1 MSQFQIINL
10 TDAPKNSEI
19 GGKANG
25 LRFLARQDFAT
36 PETWLLST
44 TDERPEEAEPASIE
58 AALEKRLS
66 SDLICAHGLAVRSSA
81 SVEDQKDQA
90 FAGQFYSVLNVRGS
104 NAVAQAALD
113 VFRSVRSDR
122 VADYCRRNGID
133 PNSIQMTIV
142 LQPMVDAK
150 LSGVSFSRNPLTGF
164 DEVVVEAVEGLGE
177 SLVQGGVT
185 PERWIEKWGEWVQA
199 PRDRSRE
206 AVVREVVEGTRRAAE
221 AYGSP
226 VDLEWAWDGKRL
238 SWLQLRPIT
247 AFDSE
252 NVYSNRIARE
262 VLPGRIKPL
271 VWSLNVP
278 LVNGAWISIFTELI
292 GKNDLR
298 PDDLAKPFAFR
309 AYFNMGAIGCILDE
323 LGMARETLEIMMGLE
338 GGVKRPRF
346 RPGPKALRHVPRMLR
361 FAWTKLRF
369 ESTLQTL
376 LPQLRER
383 FAPFADAPV
392 DRMTAAEALA
402 DVDRLF
408 PAAQRA
414 AYVNIVTP
422 ILMSVYNY
430 RLEAKLKEQGVDY
443 AEFDV
448 AKGFDEI
455 DRYDPNARLNDLR
468 FAYHALD
475 PRDQAALQR
484 EAGRSDSSEQ
494 VALFRASLVSF
505 LSEFGHL
512 SDSGN
517 DFSKPCWREEPQT
530 VLALVASPPAD
541 SPGQGGRGWEDLDL
555 AADDRKR
562 LTPLYEKARR
572 FRAHREAAGSL
583 YTLGYGLF
591 RRRFLRIADLWTESG
606 VLGERDDVFFLSLN
620 EVRALADRSLSP
632 PEASERIRRRRREY
646 VAAADASLPPV
657 IFGDDPPPLSIRV
670 DDQNSL
676 DGTPTSRGYFE
687 GPACI
692 VHSVAEFPK
701 IERGSVLVIPYS
713 DVSWTPLFAQAGAI
727 VAESG
732 GMLSHGSIVAR
743 EYGVPAVVS
752 VTGACARLS
761 DGMRVAVDGYQGKVR
776 LVSDDE
782 AAES

>member
-1 MSQFQIINL
+1 MPQFQIIHL

-19 GGKANG
+19 GGKAKG
-25 LRFLARQDFAT
+25 LRFLARHGFAA
-36 PETWLLST
+36 PDAWLLTAS
-44 TDERPEEAEPASIE
+44 DERFEDAAPASI
-58 AALEKRLS
+58 AAVLEQRLP
-66 SDLICAHGLAVRSSA
+66 SDLASGADLAVRSSA
-81 SVEDQKDQA
+81 SVEDQADQA
-90 FAGQFYSVLNVRGS
+90 FAGQFRSALNVRGPE
-104 NAVAQAALD
+104 AVAQAALD

-133 PNSIQMTIV
+133 PSSIRMTVV

-226 VDLEWAWDGKRL
+226 VDLEWAWDGERL
-238 SWLQLRPIT
+238 SWLQVRPIT

-262 VLPGRIKPL
+262 VLPGRIQPL
-271 VWSLNVP
+271 VWSVNVP

-298 PDDLAKPFAFR
+298 PDDLARPFAFR
-309 AYFNMGAIGCILDE
+309 AYFNMGTIGRILDE
-323 LGMARETLEIMMGLE
+323 LGMPRETLEIMMGLE

-346 RPGPKALRHVPRMLR
+346 RPGPRALRHVPRMLR

-369 ESTLQTL
+369 ESELRRL
-376 LPQLRER
+376 LPELRER

-392 DRMTAAEALA
+392 DQMTAAEALA

-408 PAAQRA
+408 PVAQRA

-430 RLEAKLKEQGVDY
+430 RLEAKLKQQGVDY

-448 AKGFDEI
+448 AKGFNEI
-455 DRYDPNARLNDLR
+455 DRYDPNARLNELR
-468 FAYHALD
+468 SAYHALD
-475 PRDQAALQR
+475 PHDQAALRQ
-484 EAGRSDSSEQ
+484 EAGKSDDSEQ
-494 VALFRASLVSF
+494 VALFRASLVAF
-505 LSEFGHL
+505 LTEFGHL

-530 VLALVASPPAD
+530 VLALLAGPPTD
-541 SPGQGGRGWEDLDL
+541 SPGRGGRGWEDLDL
-555 AADDRKR
+555 AADVRKR

-591 RRRFLRIADLWTESG
+591 RRRFLRIAELWTQTG
-606 VLGERDDVFFLSLN
+606 VLAERDDVFFLSLD
-620 EVRALADRSLSP
+620 EVRALVDRSLEPS
-632 PEASERIRRRRREY
+632 EASERIRRRRREY
-646 VAAADASLPPV
+646 HAAADASLPPV
-657 IFGDDPPPLSIRV
+657 IFGDNPPPLSITV
-670 DDQNSL
+670 DDPNSM

-687 GPACI
+687 GSVCI

-732 GMLSHGSIVAR
+732 GMLSHSSIVAR

-752 VTGACARLS
+752 VTGACTRLS

-782 AAES
+782 AAAP